1 MLPFEEDLG
10 SHPDFERMRIH
21 VAKEHKRPEFPINL
35 KKSEASRVLKD
46 TIEECWDTD
55 AEARLTSL
63 CVAERFKQL
72 ESLMEAKGQYWP
84 MRAVRLPD
92 SVIITD
98 NLRLQFLPH
107 WPRMKSVISTN

>member
-1 MLPFEEDLG
+1 MLPFEEELG

-21 VAKEHKRPEFPINL
+21 VAKEHRRPEFPVNL
-35 KKSEASRVLKD
+35 KKNESSRLLKD

-72 ESLMEAKGQYWP
+72 ESLMEVKGMCDIW
-84 MRAVRLPD
+84 
-92 SVIITD
+92 
-98 NLRLQFLPH
+98 QFVNVCRVNQWLLLL
-107 WPRMKSVISTN
+107 VNT